1 MKRKL
6 EFCGEETNNNS
17 TNNNPNNNNHNDNQN
32 KIKIDEKTTMMMND
46 ATSFVSSA
54 DVLLEKENQQHHK
67 QQQNKRSTTNT
78 TLDNGDK
85 IKFLENKNGLE
96 RSTQIQRNTV
106 AKKLVIKNFESPKL
120 PDDYLQQTWS
130 NLEKA
135 IIAIQMSKSVNISN
149 EELYQEVQNLCSHKM
164 SSIIYQRLRSLIEIY
179 VKNSV
184 FQYVEP
190 INENITFLK
199 MLEKCWNAYCDQMI
213 MIRCI
218 FLYLDRT
225 YVLQNSQ
232 ISSIWDM
239 GLEIFRENMTNNNV
253 VKMKL
258 QDFLLDLITRERNGE
273 KIDCILIKNILRM
286 LIDLSI
292 YIDLF
297 ESKFLKQ
304 TQQLYQIESERNISI
319 MGISE
324 YLSYIEKRLNEENER
339 LLSYLDHS
347 TSKKLIP
354 IVEKEL
360 IQNHLD
366 KLFNMNFEH
375 LIDEHQLDFLRLAFN
390 LSSRVPD
397 GSNKLCNQFNQY
409 IKTKGKAIVSSS
421 TLEHDKNMVQE
432 LLNFKDRI
440 DEIVCKCYSNSTKFI
455 NSVKEAFE
463 CFINQRA
470 NKPAELIA
478 KFVDLK
484 LRAGNKEC
492 GDEELERLLD
502 KVMVLFRFIH
512 GKDIFEAFYK
522 KDLAKR
528 LLIGKSA
535 SVDAEKS
542 MLLKLKQECGSA
554 FTSKLEGMFKDMEL
568 SRELIPSFKQHLHNL
583 MPDASIDMTVFILTT
598 GYWPTYQPMDILM
611 PPELL
616 KYEETFKEFYISK
629 HLGRKLQWQRNLGHC
644 VLRANF
650 LKGAKELQVS
660 FFQAIVL
667 LLFNDNNID
676 ELSLEQIRTKT
687 MIEDSELRRTL
698 QSLACGK
705 ARVIT
710 KIPKGRDIIDNDRFI
725 FNSEFIN
732 KLFRIKINQI
742 QLKETPEE
750 NETTQERVFQDR
762 QYQIDAAVVRI
773 MKTRKKL
780 PHNLLIS
787 EIYNQIKFPAT
798 PTEMKK
804 RIDSLIE
811 RDYLIRDRHST
822 NIYHYV
828 A

>member
-6 EFCGEETNNNS
+6 EFCSEENDSADNNKTIIINNN
-17 TNNNPNNNNHNDNQN
+17 TNS
-32 KIKIDEKTTMMMND
+32 KTMND
-46 ATSFVSSA
+46 TSMVS
-54 DVLLEKENQQHHK
+54 DVLMEKENIIKHDER
-67 QQQNKRSTTNT
+67 RSNVH
-78 TLDNGDK
+78 DGDK
-85 IKFLENKNGLE
+85 IKFVENKKGIE
-96 RSTQIQRNTV
+96 RSTQIQRNNV
-106 AKKLVIKNFESPKL
+106 AKKLIIKNFESPKL
-120 PDDYLQQTWS
+120 PDDYLQQTWA

-135 IIAIQMSKSVNISN
+135 IVAIQMSKSVNISN

-164 SSIIYQRLRSLIEIY
+164 SSIIYQRLRSLIETY

-190 INENITFLK
+190 INENVAFLK
-199 MLEKCWNAYCDQMI
+199 MLEKCWNSYCDQMI

-225 YVLQNSQ
+225 YVLQNAQ

-258 QDFLLDLITRERNGE
+258 QDFLLELITRERNGE

-297 ESKFLKQ
+297 ETKFLKE
-304 TQQLYQIESERNISI
+304 TQQLYLVESERNIST

-339 LLSYLDHS
+339 LMSYLDHS

-366 KLFNMNFEH
+366 KLFNMNFEQ
-375 LIDEHQLDFLRLAFN
+375 LIDEHQLDYLRLAYN

-409 IKTKGKAIVSSS
+409 IKTKGRAIVSASP
-421 TLEHDKNMVQE
+421 ERDKTMVQD
-432 LLNFKDRI
+432 LLDFKDRI
-440 DEIVCKCYSNSTKFI
+440 DEIVCKCYLNSPKFI

-568 SRELIPSFKQHLHNL
+568 SRELIPSFKQYIHNA
-583 MPDASIDMTVFILTT
+583 MPDASIDMTVYILTT

-616 KYEETFKEFYISK
+616 KYEETFTKFYLSK
-629 HLGRKLQWQRNLGHC
+629 HMGRKLQWQRNLGHC
-644 VLRANF
+644 VLKAYF
-650 LKGAKELQVS
+650 AKGAKELQVS

-667 LLFNDNNID
+667 LLFNDTD
-676 ELSLEQIRTKT
+676 EELSLEHIRNKT

-710 KIPKGRDIIDNDRFI
+710 KIPKGRDIVDNDRFV
-725 FNSEFIN
+725 FNNEFIN

-742 QLKETPEE
+742 QLKETQEE

-798 PTEMKK
+798 PSEMKK
-804 RIDSLIE
+804 RIESLIE
-811 RDYLIRDRHST
+811 RDYLNRDRHSS
-822 NIYHYV
+822 NIYNYV

>member
-1 MKRKL
+1 
-6 EFCGEETNNNS
+6 
-17 TNNNPNNNNHNDNQN
+17 
-32 KIKIDEKTTMMMND
+32 
-46 ATSFVSSA
+46 
-54 DVLLEKENQQHHK
+54 
-67 QQQNKRSTTNT
+67 
-78 TLDNGDK
+78 
-85 IKFLENKNGLE
+85 
-96 RSTQIQRNTV
+96 
-106 AKKLVIKNFESPKL
+106 
-120 PDDYLQQTWS
+120 
-130 NLEKA
+130 
-135 IIAIQMSKSVNISN
+135 MSKSVNISN

-190 INENITFLK
+190 INEYVTFLK
-199 MLEKCWNAYCDQMI
+199 MLEKCWNAYCDQMVNLFNEKTLILFSFFFPTRTDNDPVYISLFGSNICSSKFTNFINMVCKMMMII
-213 MIRCI
+213 M
-218 FLYLDRT
+218 LYKPLL
-225 YVLQNSQ
+225 YSFVLFFKTKR
-232 ISSIWDM
+232 DM

-421 TLEHDKNMVQE
+421 TPEHDKNMVQE

-568 SRELIPSFKQHLHNL
+568 SRELIPSFKQHLHNI

-650 LKGAKELQVS
+650 LKVS
-660 FFQAIVL
+660 FTEEFKIFIL
-667 LLFNDNNID
+667 ID
-676 ELSLEQIRTKT
+676 FSL
-687 MIEDSELRRTL
+687 
-698 QSLACGK
+698 
-705 ARVIT
+705 
-710 KIPKGRDIIDNDRFI
+710 
-725 FNSEFIN
+725 
-732 KLFRIKINQI
+732 
-742 QLKETPEE
+742 
-750 NETTQERVFQDR
+750 
-762 QYQIDAAVVRI
+762 
-773 MKTRKKL
+773 
-780 PHNLLIS
+780 
-787 EIYNQIKFPAT
+787 
-798 PTEMKK
+798 
-804 RIDSLIE
+804 
-811 RDYLIRDRHST
+811 YL
-822 NIYHYV
+822 YL
-828 A
+828 

>member
-6 EFCGEETNNNS
+6 EFCSEENDSADNNKTIIINNNNNNS
-17 TNNNPNNNNHNDNQN
+17 
-32 KIKIDEKTTMMMND
+32 KTMND
-46 ATSFVSSA
+46 TSMVS
-54 DVLLEKENQQHHK
+54 DVLMEKENIIKHDER
-67 QQQNKRSTTNT
+67 RSNVH
-78 TLDNGDK
+78 DGDK
-85 IKFLENKNGLE
+85 IKFVENKKGIE
-96 RSTQIQRNTV
+96 RSTQIQRNNV
-106 AKKLVIKNFESPKL
+106 AKKLIIKNFESPKL
-120 PDDYLQQTWS
+120 PDDYLQQTWA

-135 IIAIQMSKSVNISN
+135 IVAIQMSKSVNISN

-164 SSIIYQRLRSLIEIY
+164 SSIIYQRLRSLIETY

-190 INENITFLK
+190 INENVAFLK
-199 MLEKCWNAYCDQMI
+199 MLEKCWNSYCDQMI

-225 YVLQNSQ
+225 YVLQNAQ

-258 QDFLLDLITRERNGE
+258 QDFLLELITRERNGE

-297 ESKFLKQ
+297 ETKFLKE
-304 TQQLYQIESERNISI
+304 TQQLYLVESERNIST

-339 LLSYLDHS
+339 LMSYLDHS

-366 KLFNMNFEH
+366 KLFNMNFEQ
-375 LIDEHQLDFLRLAFN
+375 LIDEHQLDYLRLAYN

-409 IKTKGKAIVSSS
+409 IKTKGRAIVSASP
-421 TLEHDKNMVQE
+421 ERDKTMVQD
-432 LLNFKDRI
+432 LLDFKDRI
-440 DEIVCKCYSNSTKFI
+440 DEIVCKCYLNSPKFI

-568 SRELIPSFKQHLHNL
+568 SRELIPSFKQYIHNA
-583 MPDASIDMTVFILTT
+583 MPDASIDMTVYILTT

-616 KYEETFKEFYISK
+616 KYEETFTKFYLSK
-629 HLGRKLQWQRNLGHC
+629 HMGRKLQWQRNLGHC
-644 VLRANF
+644 VLKAYF
-650 LKGAKELQVS
+650 AKGAKELQVS

-667 LLFNDNNID
+667 LLFNDTD
-676 ELSLEQIRTKT
+676 EELSLEHIRNKT

-710 KIPKGRDIIDNDRFI
+710 KIPKGRDIVDNDRFV
-725 FNSEFIN
+725 FNNEFIN

-742 QLKETPEE
+742 QLKETQEE

-798 PTEMKK
+798 PSEMKK
-804 RIDSLIE
+804 RIESLIE
-811 RDYLIRDRHST
+811 RDYLNRDRHSS
-822 NIYHYV
+822 NIYNYV

>member
-6 EFCGEETNNNS
+6 EFCSEENDSADNNKTIIINNNNNS
-17 TNNNPNNNNHNDNQN
+17 
-32 KIKIDEKTTMMMND
+32 KTMND
-46 ATSFVSSA
+46 TSMVS
-54 DVLLEKENQQHHK
+54 DVLMEKENIIKHDER
-67 QQQNKRSTTNT
+67 RSNVH
-78 TLDNGDK
+78 DGDK
-85 IKFLENKNGLE
+85 IKFVENKKGIE
-96 RSTQIQRNTV
+96 RSTQIQRNNV
-106 AKKLVIKNFESPKL
+106 AKKLIIKNFESPKL
-120 PDDYLQQTWS
+120 PDDYLQQTWA

-135 IIAIQMSKSVNISN
+135 IVAIQMSKSVNISN

-164 SSIIYQRLRSLIEIY
+164 SSIIYQRLRSLIETY

-190 INENITFLK
+190 INENVAFLK
-199 MLEKCWNAYCDQMI
+199 MLEKCWNSYCDQMI

-225 YVLQNSQ
+225 YVLQNAQ

-258 QDFLLDLITRERNGE
+258 QDFLLELITRERNGE

-297 ESKFLKQ
+297 ETKFLKE
-304 TQQLYQIESERNISI
+304 TQQLYLVESERNIST

-339 LLSYLDHS
+339 LMSYLDHS

-366 KLFNMNFEH
+366 KLFNMNFEQ
-375 LIDEHQLDFLRLAFN
+375 LIDEHQLDYLRLAYN

-409 IKTKGKAIVSSS
+409 IKTKGRAIVSASP
-421 TLEHDKNMVQE
+421 ERDKTMVQD
-432 LLNFKDRI
+432 LLDFKDRI
-440 DEIVCKCYSNSTKFI
+440 DEIVCKCYLNSPKFI

-568 SRELIPSFKQHLHNL
+568 SRELIPSFKQYIHNA
-583 MPDASIDMTVFILTT
+583 MPDASIDMTVYILTT

-616 KYEETFKEFYISK
+616 KYEETFTKFYLSK
-629 HLGRKLQWQRNLGHC
+629 HMGRKLQWQRNLGHC
-644 VLRANF
+644 VLKAYF
-650 LKGAKELQVS
+650 AKGAKELQVS

-667 LLFNDNNID
+667 LLFNDTD
-676 ELSLEQIRTKT
+676 EELSLEHIRNKT

-710 KIPKGRDIIDNDRFI
+710 KIPKGRDIVDNDRFV
-725 FNSEFIN
+725 FNNEFIN

-742 QLKETPEE
+742 QLKETQEE

-798 PTEMKK
+798 PSEMKK
-804 RIDSLIE
+804 RIESLIE
-811 RDYLIRDRHST
+811 RDYLNRDRHSS
-822 NIYHYV
+822 NIYNYV

>member
-6 EFCGEETNNNS
+6 EFCSEENDSADNNKTIIINNNS
-17 TNNNPNNNNHNDNQN
+17 
-32 KIKIDEKTTMMMND
+32 KTMND
-46 ATSFVSSA
+46 TSMVS
-54 DVLLEKENQQHHK
+54 DVLMEKENIIKHDER
-67 QQQNKRSTTNT
+67 RSNVH
-78 TLDNGDK
+78 DGDK
-85 IKFLENKNGLE
+85 IKFVENKKGIE
-96 RSTQIQRNTV
+96 RSTQIQRNNV
-106 AKKLVIKNFESPKL
+106 AKKLIIKNFESPKL
-120 PDDYLQQTWS
+120 PDDYLQQTWA

-135 IIAIQMSKSVNISN
+135 IVAIQMSKSVNISN

-164 SSIIYQRLRSLIEIY
+164 SSIIYQRLRSLIETY

-190 INENITFLK
+190 INENVAFLK
-199 MLEKCWNAYCDQMI
+199 MLEKCWNSYCDQMI

-225 YVLQNSQ
+225 YVLQNAQ

-258 QDFLLDLITRERNGE
+258 QDFLLELITRERNGE

-297 ESKFLKQ
+297 ETKFLKE
-304 TQQLYQIESERNISI
+304 TQQLYLVESERNIST

-339 LLSYLDHS
+339 LMSYLDHS

-366 KLFNMNFEH
+366 KLFNMNFEQ
-375 LIDEHQLDFLRLAFN
+375 LIDEHQLDYLRLAYN

-409 IKTKGKAIVSSS
+409 IKTKGRAIVSASP
-421 TLEHDKNMVQE
+421 ERDKTMVQD
-432 LLNFKDRI
+432 LLDFKDRI
-440 DEIVCKCYSNSTKFI
+440 DEIVCKCYLNSPKFI

-568 SRELIPSFKQHLHNL
+568 SRELIPSFKQYIHNA
-583 MPDASIDMTVFILTT
+583 MPDASIDMTVYILTT

-616 KYEETFKEFYISK
+616 KYEETFTKFYLSK
-629 HLGRKLQWQRNLGHC
+629 HMGRKLQWQRNLGHC
-644 VLRANF
+644 VLKAYF
-650 LKGAKELQVS
+650 AKGAKELQVS

-667 LLFNDNNID
+667 LLFNDTD
-676 ELSLEQIRTKT
+676 EELSLEHIRNKT

-710 KIPKGRDIIDNDRFI
+710 KIPKGRDIVDNDRFV
-725 FNSEFIN
+725 FNNEFIN

-742 QLKETPEE
+742 QLKETQEE

-798 PTEMKK
+798 PSEMKK
-804 RIDSLIE
+804 RIESLIE
-811 RDYLIRDRHST
+811 RDYLNRDRHSS
-822 NIYHYV
+822 NIYNYV